1 MATKRVEPPLTYG
14 IFTDDNLADA
24 APGSARRTAVLIAHG
39 MGQQSKF
46 DTLDQ
51 VAEGLDPQDAI
62 NKVARN
68 VRIGDQSL
76 SRIEMVDFPVEDQR
90 GEVHLYE
97 AYWATLTEGVIKLP
111 EVIAFLKNA
120 AWNGIVN
127 ARRPFKRWLFDA
139 YQQPSGGPAGP
150 RTAIY
155 LVLALVVLLSL
166 IFMNS
171 IIVAIAS
178 ANVLTQLGGAGSKWL
193 RDPEIADD
201 LTLIALMLCAIFGV
215 FSATIFA
222 SGKQK
227 ARRNS
232 LPIVSRVSFA
242 YFFWVLGATIVS
254 AATMVVSIAYHRS
267 LVTHREWV
275 MKLPIEWIAAG
286 FAVAGIL
293 TFAAGAAV
301 LLVAAFTAKSQR
313 GLIALMAFGAV
324 LAAVSLFYAAAHQGG
339 SVYPRTTAAS
349 DLATDTA
356 ISGGTSAF
364 ILLRDFAG
372 PFEKSAFGPYFHFIG
387 WLSERWIGAWALLL
401 FLSNKVR
408 RFLVQYLGD
417 VTIYVTP
424 QSLDRFNEVREK
436 IKDCVLKVASA
447 IYRAKDG
454 DGNFLYDRV
463 IIIGHSLGSVI
474 VYDTLNKLLNMDEYV
489 AGALKVAERTPRLIT
504 FGSPLDKTA
513 YLFAR
518 NVQRVGQPMRA
529 ALAATVQ
536 PLIAFAG
543 VRQQI
548 EWKNVWSPLDIIG
561 GELNFYDAPPP
572 PNGKP
577 VTNHVDWSATTP
589 LGAHTEYWEG
599 EMIWDFARAAMF
611 GPAAQPAAQP
621 PVGVAPAGSP
631 QISIT
636 IAGAAPPKHQTV
648 QLPRGTS
655 SVDIKWS

>member
-1 MATKRVEPPLTYG
+1 MVTRLVEPPLTYG
-14 IFTDDNLADA
+14 IFTDDNLTDA
-24 APGSARRTAVLIAHG
+24 APGSARRTAILIAHG

-51 VAEGLDPQDAI
+51 VAEGLDPADAVDKI
-62 NKVARN
+62 ARN
-68 VRIGDQSL
+68 VRIGDQGL
-76 SRIEMVDFPVEDQR
+76 SRIEMADFPVENER

-97 AYWATLTEGVIKLP
+97 AYWAPLTEGVIKVP
-111 EVIAFLKNA
+111 EVIGFLKNA

-127 ARRPFKRWLFDA
+127 ARRPFKRWLFNA
-139 YQQPSGGPAGP
+139 YQQPSGGPPGP

-155 LVLALVVLLSL
+155 LVLALLVLISL

-171 IIVAIAS
+171 IIVGIAS

-227 ARRNS
+227 ARPNS
-232 LPIVSRVSFA
+232 LPIVSRASFA
-242 YFFWVLGATIVS
+242 YFFWVLSATIAS
-254 AATMVVSIAYHRS
+254 AATMMVSIAYHRS
-267 LVTHREWV
+267 LVTHPDWF
-275 MKLPIEWIAAG
+275 MKLPIERIAAV
-286 FAVAGIL
+286 FAVAGIVTL
-293 TFAAGAAV
+293 VAGAAI
-301 LLVAAFTAKSQR
+301 LLVAALTAKSSR
-313 GLIALMAFGAV
+313 GLIVLLALGAV
-324 LAAVSLFYAAAHQGG
+324 LAAVSLFYAATHQGG
-339 SVYPRTTAAS
+339 SVYPKTAAAS
-349 DLATDTA
+349 DLPTDA
-356 ISGGTSAF
+356 AFSGTSVF
-364 ILLRDFAG
+364 MLLRSFAE
-372 PFEKSAFGPYFHFIG
+372 PFEKSAFGAYFHFIG
-387 WLSERWIGAWALLL
+387 WLSERWIGVWALLL

-417 VTIYVTP
+417 VTIYITP
-424 QSLDRFNEVREK
+424 QSLDRFNDVREK

-447 IYRAKDG
+447 VYRAKDG

-489 AGALKVAERTPRLIT
+489 DGSLKVAERTPRLIT

-518 NVQRVGQPMRA
+518 NVQRVGHPMRA

-548 EWKNVWSPLDIIG
+548 EWKNVWSPLDIIS

-572 PNGKP
+572 PHGKP
-577 VTNHVDWSATTP
+577 VTNIVDWSATTP
-589 LGAHTEYWEG
+589 LGAHTEYWNG
-599 EMIWDFARAAMF
+599 ETIWNLAREAMF
-611 GPAAQPAAQP
+611 GAAVQPRLDDAI
-621 PVGVAPAGSP
+621 APEGSP
-631 QISIT
+631 HISIT
-636 IAGAAPPKHQTV
+636 IAAPRARAV
-648 QLPRGTS
+648 RR
-655 SVDIKWS
+655 